1 MILEQA
7 RMDRRTLERLAIAL
21 AVATI
26 TWNVAEGI
34 VALAAGSEAGSIALI
49 GFGLDS
55 FVEVFAAGVVLW
67 RMLPRHQSAETAER
81 RAVMLIGASFLLLA
95 AYVGIQAL
103 VTLISASEPDGSR
116 VGIVL
121 AAVSLLAM
129 PALTVAKRRTAMALS
144 SHSLR
149 AESTQTLICS
159 LLSAI
164 LLTGLALNSAWGLWW
179 ADPLAA
185 LAMTPVIAR
194 EGWLSIAKKDV
205 CC

>member
-129 PALTVAKRRTAMALS
+129 PALAVAKRRTAMALS